1 MKFLSL
7 LPFLALCAS
16 ASPLHAPFRRAFH
29 PVVLWHGL
37 GDSAYSEGML
47 SLAAS
52 LRDAFPGIFVHL
64 VHLADDLAADQR
76 AGFFGDTTQQVNAA
90 CEQLKQV
97 KELQGGFDAVG
108 FSQGGQLLR
117 AVVQRCEGV
126 QVRNLVTF
134 GSQVSRFSRASES
147 HACKDGEQPQQWEQ
161 ESEGH
166 EKPTAVGIHAETGVC
181 ACLP

>member
-134 GSQVSRFSRASES
+134 GSQVSCLSPRF
-147 HACKDGEQPQQWEQ
+147 
-161 ESEGH
+161 
-166 EKPTAVGIHAETGVC
+166 
-181 ACLP
+181 